1 MMKRRRQMEM
11 RFLSKQIGCLGDP
24 KLRLG
29 TVILCSPTQSGSG
42 ALRILYLCFT
52 SARFFLFF
60 LFIYFFFLTSEFIE
74 ITA

>member
-1 MMKRRRQMEM
+1 MMKRRRRMEM

-42 ALRILYLCFT
+42 TLRILYLCFT
-52 SARFFLFF
+52 SARLFYFL
-60 LFIYFFFLTSEFIE
+60 FFLTSEFIK